1 MNIVK
6 ENNQEYKAAIYIRL
20 SKEDGDREES
30 ESVTNQRKILKAF
43 AKENKYKIYDEYVDD
58 GYTGTNFNRP
68 DFKRM
73 IKDIENKKVNMVI
86 TKSLSRLGRDYIET
100 GRYIETYFPENE
112 VRYIA
117 ILDDVDTFLDRN
129 CDTVAFKNIM
139 NDYYAK
145 ETSKNIKKTK
155 KVQMVFFIHGKTDL
169 HLEDKTLES
178 KVNLLEIITSLDIC
192 IP

>member
-1 MNIVK
+1 MNI
-6 ENNQEYKAAIYIRL
+6 ENNNNREYNAAIYIRL
-20 SKEDGDREES
+20 SKEDGDKEES
-30 ESVTNQRKILKAF
+30 ESVSNQKKILKSF
-43 AKENKYKIYDEYVDD
+43 AKENKYNIYDLYVDD
-58 GYTGTNFNRP
+58 GFTGTNFNRP

-73 IKDIENKKVNMVI
+73 IRDIEDGKVNMVI

-100 GRYIETYFPENE
+100 GRYVESYFPEHGI
-112 VRYIA
+112 RYIA

-155 KVQMVFFIHGKTDL
+155 NKKKKEGFYYTVYAPFRIY
-169 HLEDKTLES
+169 
-178 KVNLLEIITSLDIC
+178 
-192 IP
+192 